1 MVHYHYGPAASSDAV
16 PSSPPATTSSPT
28 SMMLSPIRSTR
39 RKERRNPSV
48 TPRRFGR
55 FFTPRSSLPSGR
67 SYLGMLDSA
76 SVNNRQL
83 ASPMSFLNDPL
94 LSSDPL
100 CPPSP
105 SERLGV
111 SAEHKRLTEETRTDG
126 AKRRRTDETS
136 PYALPELT
144 YPTIMEEDG
153 TEEDGVKSKET
164 LESLGDRRKAT
175 LVKNEI
181 PFAWKAVIC

>member
-1 MVHYHYGPAASSDAV
+1 
-16 PSSPPATTSSPT
+16 
-28 SMMLSPIRSTR
+28 
-39 RKERRNPSV
+39 
-48 TPRRFGR
+48 
-55 FFTPRSSLPSGR
+55 
-67 SYLGMLDSA
+67 MLDSA